1 MNADKKF
8 FSKVGFTYLIYAI
21 AAIIIQ
27 IILINILGEINYD
40 FINDFNSLT
49 IISAICNYVLPF
61 PILYCLMKKL
71 DSQTPEKDTLTIK
84 TFITYIAITLT
95 LMWAG
100 NIIGLAITTLIS
112 QFTPLD
118 VSNPVQNLLHSTDLW
133 LNLLLISI
141 IGPIFEEII
150 FRKLLIDRTI
160 KYGAKVSILLSALI
174 FGLFHGNLNQFFY
187 AFLLGGFFAYIYI
200 KTGKIKYTII
210 LHTIVNLMGSVVSLF
225 VLSSVENI
233 ITGPIQPLDMIIV
246 LAYIIIILVS
256 ILIGLI
262 KIIRD
267 RKNIDFKE
275 IPGKIT
281 LSQPVRTVLK
291 NPGIILFITFCIA
304 LMIRQIIA

>member
-8 FSKVGFTYLIYAI
+8 FSKIGFNYLIYAI

-27 IILINILGEINYD
+27 VILINIIGAINYD
-40 FINDFNSLT
+40 FINDFNSIT

-61 PILYCLMKKL
+61 PILYHLMKNL

-118 VSNPVQNLLHSTDLW
+118 VSNPVQILINSTDIW

-160 KYGAKVSILLSALI
+160 KYGAKVSILLSAML

-200 KTGKIKYTII
+200 KTGKIKYTMI
-210 LHTIVNLMGSVVSLF
+210 LHIIVNLMGSVVSLF
-225 VLSSVENI
+225 VMSSVENLI
-233 ITGPIQPLDMIIV
+233 SGPIQPLDLVIAI
-246 LAYIIIILVS
+246 AYIMVILGS

-262 KIIRD
+262 KIIRNY
-267 RKNIDFKE
+267 KNIDLKE

-281 LSQPVRTVLK
+281 LTEPVKTVLA
-291 NPGIILFITFCIA
+291 NPGMILFIAFCIA
-304 LMIRQIIA
+304 LMIRQILA

>member
-27 IILINILGEINYD
+27 IILINILGAINYD

-61 PILYCLMKKL
+61 PILYYLMKKL

-84 TFITYIAITLT
+84 TLITYIAITLT

-100 NIIGLAITTLIS
+100 NIIGLAITTLINL
-112 QFTPLD
+112 FTSLD
-118 VSNPVQNLLHSTDLW
+118 VSNPVQTLLNSTDLW

-150 FRKLLIDRTI
+150 FRKFLIDRTI
-160 KYGAKVSILLSALI
+160 KYGAKVSIFLSALI

-187 AFLLGGFFAYIYI
+187 AFMLGGFFAYIYI
-200 KTGKIKYTII
+200 KTRKIKYTIL
-210 LHTIVNLMGSVVSLF
+210 LHIIVNLMGSVVSLF
-225 VLSSVENI
+225 VISSVQNI
-233 ITGPIQPLDMIIV
+233 ISGPIPPLDLVIV
-246 LAYIIIILVS
+246 LVYIMIILVTF
-256 ILIGLI
+256 LIALI
-262 KIIRD
+262 KILKD
-267 RKNIDFKE
+267 YKNIDLNE
-275 IPGKIT
+275 ISGKIT
-281 LSQPVRTVLK
+281 LAEPVKTVLA
-291 NPGIILFITFCIA
+291 NPGMILFIGFCIA

>member
-27 IILINILGEINYD
+27 VILINIIGAVNYD
-40 FINDFNSLT
+40 LINDFNSLT

-61 PILYCLMKKL
+61 PILYYLIKKL
-71 DSQTPEKDTLTIK
+71 DSQTLEKDTITIK

-95 LMWAG
+95 LMLAG
-100 NIIGLAITTLIS
+100 NIIGLAITTLINI
-112 QFTPLD
+112 FTSLD
-118 VSNPVQNLLHSTDLW
+118 VSNPVQNLINSTDIW

-150 FRKLLIDRTI
+150 FRKFLIDRTI
-160 KYGAKVSILLSALI
+160 KYGAKVSILISALI

-210 LHTIVNLMGSVVSLF
+210 LHIIVNLMGSVVSLF
-225 VLSSVENI
+225 VISSTNNI
-233 ITGPIQPLDMIIV
+233 ISGPIQPLDLVIV
-246 LAYIIIILVS
+246 LAYIMIMLVS
-256 ILIGLI
+256 LLIALI
-262 KIIRD
+262 KILRD
-267 RKNIDFKE
+267 YKNIDLKE
-275 IPGKIT
+275 IAGKIT
-281 LSQPVRTVLK
+281 LTEPVKTVLA
-291 NPGIILFITFCIA
+291 NPGMILFIGFCIA
-304 LMIRQIIA
+304 LMIRQIIT

>member
-8 FSKVGFTYLIYAI
+8 FSKVGFNYLIYAI

-27 IILINILGEINYD
+27 IILINILGAINYD

-61 PILYCLMKKL
+61 PILYYLMKKL
-71 DSQTPEKDTLTIK
+71 DSQTPKKDTLSIK
-84 TFITYIAITLT
+84 TFMTYIAITLT
-95 LMWAG
+95 LMWTG
-100 NIIGLAITTLIS
+100 NIIGLAITTLINL
-112 QFTPLD
+112 FTSLD
-118 VSNPVQNLLHSTDLW
+118 VSNPVQNLINSTDIW

-141 IGPIFEEII
+141 IGPIFEEIL

-210 LHTIVNLMGSVVSLF
+210 LHIIVNLMGSVVSLF
-225 VLSSVENI
+225 VINSVQNI
-233 ITGPIQPLDMIIV
+233 ISGPIQPLDLVIV
-246 LAYIIIILVS
+246 IGYIMIILVS

-262 KIIRD
+262 KLIKD
-267 RKNIDFKE
+267 YKNIDLTE
-275 IPGKIT
+275 ISGKIT
-281 LSQPVRTVLK
+281 LTEPVKTVFAT
-291 NPGIILFITFCIA
+291 PGMILFIAFCIA

>member
-8 FSKVGFTYLIYAI
+8 FSKIGFNYLIYAI
-21 AAIIIQ
+21 SAIIIQ
-27 IILINILGEINYD
+27 VILINMIGAINYD
-40 FINDFNSLT
+40 FINDFNSIT

-61 PILYCLMKKL
+61 PILYHLMKNL

-118 VSNPVQNLLHSTDLW
+118 VSNPVQILINSTDIW

-160 KYGAKVSILLSALI
+160 KYGAKVSILLSALL

-200 KTGKIKYTII
+200 KTGKIKYTMI
-210 LHTIVNLMGSVVSLF
+210 LHIIVNLMGSVVSLF
-225 VLSSVENI
+225 VMSSVENLI
-233 ITGPIQPLDMIIV
+233 SGPIQPLDLVIAI
-246 LAYIIIILVS
+246 AYIMVILGS

-262 KIIRD
+262 KIIRNY
-267 RKNIDFKE
+267 KNIDLKE

-281 LSQPVRTVLK
+281 LTEPVKTVLA
-291 NPGIILFITFCIA
+291 NPGMILFIAFCIA
-304 LMIRQIIA
+304 LMIRQILA